1 VDDINWVYN
10 RPYMPQPQPHFA
22 FGKNWANFLAHL
34 NDDRIRGACD
44 QMQAAIGD
52 LQGKSFLDVGCGSGI
67 HSLAALRLG
76 AHKIVSFDFDPES
89 VRCTQELKLRYGV
102 DCNWRIEQGSALD
115 EAYLRSLGQFDVVYS
130 WGVLHHTGD
139 MWRALDLITLPACD
153 KLMVSIYNDQGF
165 LSSIW
170 RNLKSAY
177 VRHPVTR
184 PAVLLAALV
193 YIWGPKL
200 LLQPQRVVRD
210 WRGYYRKRG
219 MSAWHDVIDWAGG
232 YPYEFATPE
241 AVFSFFYER
250 GFHLARLKTC
260 RGRLCC
266 NEFIFTRNSVPAAVL
281 AEAQPPVAA
290 ATKV

>member
-1 VDDINWVYN
+1 MMMSLGYN
-10 RPYMPQPQPHFA
+10 RPYMPHPQRHFA
-22 FGKNWANFLAHL
+22 FGKNWANFLGHL

-52 LQGKSFLDVGCGSGI
+52 LNGKSFLDVGCGSGI

-76 AHKIVSFDFDPES
+76 AHKIVSFDFDPDS
-89 VRCTQELKLRYGV
+89 VRCAQELKLRYGAAY
-102 DCNWRIEQGSALD
+102 NWQVEQGSALD
-115 EAYLRSLGQFDVVYS
+115 ETYLRSLGQFDVVYS

-139 MWRALDLITLPACD
+139 MWRALDLIALPARD

-170 RNLKSAY
+170 RNLKSTY

-184 PAVLLAALV
+184 PAVILAALV
-193 YIWGPKL
+193 YMWGPKL
-200 LLQPQRVVRD
+200 LLQPQRMVRD

-232 YPYEFATPE
+232 YPYEYATPDE
-241 AVFSFFYER
+241 VFSFFHER
-250 GFHLARLKTC
+250 GFHLTRLKTC

-266 NEFIFTRNSVPAAVL
+266 NEFVFTRNSLVAAVL
-281 AEAQPPVAA
+281 AETQSP
-290 ATKV
+290 ATATEV